1 MSIQEYVQVVLKRW
15 WVILLVTASAAV
27 AAYGFSKLQ
36 TPLYRSQATYT
47 VLFNRLDT
55 GAQSFAD
62 TLLNTYVS
70 LVRQPDEL
78 QGISD
83 ELGLDQSGD
92 FLMEYVRLQGQADS
106 TNIVI
111 QADYFDPA
119 SAQALAA
126 AVGERLNARVVEANR
141 NLEGEDRA
149 YLQRVQKAKA
159 AGLAKPKTR
168 TNVIAAVLLG
178 GVIGVLLSFVLEYLD
193 DTLKTAG
200 DVERFAGL
208 VTIGAIPALGRA
220 PTRGGGRTRPA
231 VASGL
236 VSGGGRQRPPRNGK
250 EPS

>member
-1 MSIQEYVQVVLKRW
+1 MSIQEYVQVILKRW
-15 WVILLVTASAAV
+15 WVILLVTATAAV
-27 AAYGFSKLQ
+27 AAYGFSKLR
-36 TPLYRSQATYT
+36 TPIYRSQAIYT

-78 QGISD
+78 QSISD
-83 ELGLDQSGD
+83 QLGLDQSGA
-92 FLMEYVRLQGQADS
+92 FLMEYVRLQSQADS

-149 YLQRVQKAKA
+149 ILQRAQSATA
-159 AGLAKPKTR
+159 ASLAKPKTR

-178 GVIGVLLSFVLEYLD
+178 GVLGILLSFVLEYLD

-208 VTIGAIPALGRA
+208 VTIGAIPASGRA
-220 PTRGGGRTRPA
+220 PARGGRTRPA
-231 VASGL
+231 VASGF
-236 VSGGGRQRPPRNGK
+236 VAGGGQQRPPRNGK
-250 EPS
+250 ERS